1 MGGITRVKLFIIINT
16 ILIPYHAA
24 VVFAIAMSMAQAQT
38 NQEIVASLYW
48 VVPVNLLLASIPNL
62 LIVLI
67 LLLQKKLTR
76 LVAIF
81 LKAELYVVG
90 IQITLHTA
98 LLILANY
105 F

>member
-1 MGGITRVKLFIIINT
+1 MKLFTIINT

-24 VVFAIAMSMAQAQT
+24 VVFAMTMSMAQAQ
-38 NQEIVASLYW
+38 NNHEIVANLYW

-62 LIVLI
+62 VLVLI

-81 LKAELYVVG
+81 
-90 IQITLHTA
+90 
-98 LLILANY
+98 

>member
-1 MGGITRVKLFIIINT
+1 MKTFIYINT
-16 ILIPYHAA
+16 FLIPYHAA
-24 VVFAIAMSMAQAQT
+24 VVLAMIMSMAQAQT
-38 NQEIVASLYW
+38 NQEIVANLYW

-62 LIVLI
+62 VIVLT

-90 IQITLHTA
+90 IQVTLHTA